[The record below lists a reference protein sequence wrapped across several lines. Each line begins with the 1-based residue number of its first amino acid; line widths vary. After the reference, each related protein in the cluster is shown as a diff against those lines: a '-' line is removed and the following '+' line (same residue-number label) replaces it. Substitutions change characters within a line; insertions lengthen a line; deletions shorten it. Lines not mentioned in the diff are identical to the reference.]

1 MTKDYSRSLEL
12 LCPTCAGSSFEF
24 DKDIDQ
30 AVRTYQCGGCG
41 NSFSHEHLMQSNS
54 ARIDAEVEAI
64 GEEVLGDAMKELR
77 KAFASNKFIKIK

>member
-1 MTKDYSRSLEL
+1 
-12 LCPTCAGSSFEF
+12 
-24 DKDIDQ
+24 
-30 AVRTYQCGGCG
+30 
-41 NSFSHEHLMQSNS
+41 MQSNS